1 MDNQLSEQPVVSF
14 LQNRHALRTS
24 KKETRVNPNPIKA
37 SVKTF
42 YHLLAA
48 CCLVMGITTQV
59 MTQTP
64 TGPPT
69 GAGPYRESALVEL
82 VKLDPTIKLDIRY
95 ATPDNFFGKAVY
107 PEPRAFLQRPAAEA
121 LLSAQQWLKAQGYG
135 LVVYD
140 AYRPWSVTKLFWDIT
155 PPEKRVFVADP
166 SVGSVHNRG
175 CAVDVGLFDLRT
187 GREVEMPGAYDEMTE
202 RSFVTYTG
210 GTAEQRA
217 RRDLLRKAMEQDG
230 FFFVYPEEWWHYN
243 FKDLRD
249 YAIQDI
255 PFSAIAS
262 PAGHKTP

>member
-1 MDNQLSEQPVVSF
+1 MEGYVDPKNIPAFV
-14 LQNRHALRTS
+14 
-24 KKETRVNPNPIKA
+24 KKYY
-37 SVKTF
+37 S
-42 YHLLAA
+42 LLAA
-48 CCLVMGITTQV
+48 LCMIACIAAEVTA
-59 MTQTP
+59 QTP
-64 TGPPT
+64 SGPPI
-69 GAGPYRESALVEL
+69 GDGPYRPDALVEL

-95 ATPDNFFGKAVY
+95 ATSNNFFGKAVY
-107 PEPRAFLQRPAAEA
+107 SEPRAFLQRPAAEA
-121 LLSAQQWLKAQGYG
+121 LLSVHRWLKEKGYG

-155 PPEKRVFVADP
+155 PPDKRVFVADP

-210 GTAEQRA
+210 GTVEQRA
-217 RRDLLRKAMEQDG
+217 HRDLLRKAMEQDNY
-230 FFFVYPEEWWHYN
+230 FFVYPEEWWHYN

-255 PFSAIAS
+255 PFSAIDS
-262 PAGHKTP
+262 QSGSKLP